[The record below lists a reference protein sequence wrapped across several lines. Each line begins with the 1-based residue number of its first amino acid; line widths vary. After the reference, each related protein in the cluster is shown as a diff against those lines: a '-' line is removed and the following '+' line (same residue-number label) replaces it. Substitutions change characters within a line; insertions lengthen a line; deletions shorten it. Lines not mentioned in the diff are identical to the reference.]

1 MALTLTPPPPHIMA
15 FYKDKIIAMQK
26 PLSHAKWDSSSTY
39 LLLGSQILGKKHLR
53 LRIILIFITT
63 SQVVADSPTSFEKYL
78 SIIL

>member
-1 MALTLTPPPPHIMA
+1 MALTLTPPAHFMA
-15 FYKDKIIAMQK
+15 YKDKIIAMQK
-26 PLSHAKWDSSSTY
+26 PLSHTKWDSSSTY
-39 LLLGSQILGKKHLR
+39 LLQGSQILGKKHLR